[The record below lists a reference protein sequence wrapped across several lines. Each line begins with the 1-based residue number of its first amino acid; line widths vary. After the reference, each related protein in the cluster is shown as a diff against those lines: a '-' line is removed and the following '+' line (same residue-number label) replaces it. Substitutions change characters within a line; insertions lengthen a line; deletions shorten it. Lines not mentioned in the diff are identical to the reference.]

1 MQYNKHKKRSHR
13 NYRESVA
20 AMQRFKNARIPGR
33 AIRNGE
39 SFIGKMFFRRIRQSL
54 GIKKAY
60 TVE

>member
-13 NYRESVA
+13 NHRESKA

-39 SFIGKMFFRRIRQSL
+39 SFIWQMFRRIRQCL
-54 GIKKAY
+54 GIKSAY
-60 TVE
+60 TED

>member
-13 NYRESVA
+13 NHRESKA

-33 AIRNGE
+33 AVHYGDSIV
-39 SFIGKMFFRRIRQSL
+39 SQIFRRMRRSL

-60 TVE
+60 AED

>member
-13 NYRESVA
+13 NHRESVA

-39 SFIGKMFFRRIRQSL
+39 SFIGQIFREIRQSL
-54 GIKKAY
+54 GIKSAY
-60 TVE
+60 TED